1 MKATKKKIDK
11 RLLKYTATD
20 FQIGDLV
27 CFPEDKFALESS
39 IGVITGLNSNETFD
53 YFEVFWFDIQDYS
66 EEMLHTLRKY
76 DKNNQ

>member
-11 RLLKYTATD
+11 RLLRYNATD
-20 FQIGDLV
+20 FKIGDLV
-27 CFPEDKFALESS
+27 CFPDHNVSSQS
-39 IGVITGLNSNETFD
+39 IGVITRLDSNETFD

-76 DKNNQ
+76 DKNN